1 MIILKT
7 NINNLGSL
15 IKIANT
21 LIEKKLNLRMN
32 KLFAEYNLTGPQV
45 TLLIYL
51 YEAQERPVS
60 QKEVETV
67 FFLSHPTT
75 RSIVKRLTSKK
86 LIISNPSDKDR
97 RQMILQLSKE
107 GNKFIST
114 NITTIYQNMDQ
125 INQKITQN
133 LTESNQGQL
142 IANLQQ
148 IINNFQD

>member
-1 MIILKT
+1 MKT

>member
-1 MIILKT
+1 MKT
-7 NINNLGSL
+7 TINNLGSL

-21 LIEKKLNLRMN
+21 LIEKELNLRMN

-125 INQKITQN
+125 INQKITHN